1 MTVRRR
7 LAPIILA
14 AVVCAGIGY
23 GLAVNVNTTPDIA
36 VVDVQ
41 LPTLSIEGN

>member
-7 LAPIILA
+7 IAPIILA
-14 AVVCAGIGY
+14 AVVFTGIGY

-36 VVDVQ
+36 VVDS
-41 LPTLSIEGN
+41 PTLSIEGN